1 MAPLGLCQAG
11 VPWSSAQQ
19 EQEQEA
25 RDCAPTCSRPPP
37 RPTPCHLR
45 SPAGDC
51 RGLRLRGCLNAP
63 GTAVV
68 QGGSCCGQGRCLG
81 CGGPP
86 PLQHLQRAGL
96 SSVQGSAAARRPHP
110 GHGPAAHHCPQG
122 EVACQ
127 RPGSWLRAP
136 CGPHLAPC
144 LPSSGS
150 RSCGRGRPVQPSFV
164 RGSQPHPG
172 WAGREVGAG
181 QGPAW
186 SGTLL
191 TCGGDP
197 MSPPWAPVDFTRATP
212 CTWPAGSPSL
222 SKQATGKALEWLR
235 AFSRGGWLWGPP
247 LFLPA

>member
-1 MAPLGLCQAG
+1 MAPLGLCQAS

-144 LPSSGS
+144 
-150 RSCGRGRPVQPSFV
+150 
-164 RGSQPHPG
+164 
-172 WAGREVGAG
+172 
-181 QGPAW
+181 
-186 SGTLL
+186 
-191 TCGGDP
+191 
-197 MSPPWAPVDFTRATP
+197 SPPPGHV
-212 CTWPAGSPSL
+212 PAG
-222 SKQATGKALEWLR
+222 
-235 AFSRGGWLWGPP
+235 GGAQSSPP
-247 LFLPA
+247 LLEGPSPILGGLEERWGLARVPHGAAGY